1 VNFISQ
7 VNIVAKIYLMP
18 PLVASASPMT
28 DQPRTSRRTAL
39 KLTGSAL
46 TATALAGCTGSLP
59 GSGESKQ
66 EDGSK
71 EKSKSGNKQKGKEI
85 RLGAKQSGWQGRA
98 PKSIKDKKNPI
109 LTLQAGQTYTLTWE
123 NLDGKEHELYIVN
136 KKDNPVV
143 KSEDAEEKGKTV
155 STTFTASK
163 KMTQYYCEY
172 HPKSMR
178 GDINLQQ
185 K

>member
-1 VNFISQ
+1 
-7 VNIVAKIYLMP
+7 
-18 PLVASASPMT
+18 MT
-28 DQPRTSRRTAL
+28 DQPRTNRRTAL
-39 KLTGSAL
+39 KLIGSAL
-46 TATALAGCTGSLP
+46 TVTSLAGCTGSLP

-66 EDGSK
+66 ESGSK
-71 EKSKSGNKQKGKEI
+71 NKKKGKEI

-98 PKSIKDKKNPI
+98 PKSIKGKKNPT
-109 LTLQAGQTYTLTWE
+109 LTLQPGQKYTLTWE

-136 KKDNPVV
+136 KQDKPVV

-155 STTFTASK
+155 STTFSASK

-172 HPKSMR
+172 HPQSMR
-178 GDINLQQ
+178 GDIKLQQ

>member
-1 VNFISQ
+1 
-7 VNIVAKIYLMP
+7 
-18 PLVASASPMT
+18 MT

-46 TATALAGCTGSLP
+46 TTTALAGCTGSLP
-59 GSGESKQ
+59 GSDDGKQ
-66 EDGSK
+66 EGGSK
-71 EKSKSGNKQKGKEI
+71 NKKKGKEI
-85 RLGAKQSGWQGRA
+85 RLGAEQSGWKGRA
-98 PKSIKDKKNPI
+98 PKSIKGKKNPT
-109 LTLQAGQTYTLTWE
+109 LTLKPGQKYTLTWE

-136 KKDNPVV
+136 KEDKPVV

-172 HPKSMR
+172 HPQSMR
-178 GDINLQQ
+178 GDIKLQQ

>member
-1 VNFISQ
+1 
-7 VNIVAKIYLMP
+7 
-18 PLVASASPMT
+18 MT

-46 TATALAGCTGSLP
+46 TATALAGCTSSLP

-66 EDGSK
+66 EGGSK
-71 EKSKSGNKQKGKEI
+71 NKQKGKEI

-98 PKSIKDKKNPI
+98 PKSIKGKKNPT
-109 LTLQAGQTYTLTWE
+109 LTLHPGQKYTLTWE

-136 KKDNPVV
+136 KKDKPVV

-172 HPKSMR
+172 HPQSMR
-178 GDINLQQ
+178 GDIKLQQ

>member
-1 VNFISQ
+1 
-7 VNIVAKIYLMP
+7 
-18 PLVASASPMT
+18 MT

-39 KLTGSAL
+39 KLTGSVL
-46 TATALAGCTGSLP
+46 TVTTLAGCTGSLP
-59 GSGESKQ
+59 GSGKSKQ
-66 EDGSK
+66 KGDSK
-71 EKSKSGNKQKGKEI
+71 NKGKNGGKQKGKEI

-98 PKSIKDKKNPI
+98 PKSIKGKKNP
-109 LTLQAGQTYTLTWE
+109 TLSLQPGQKYTLTWE

-136 KKDNPVV
+136 KKDKPVV
-143 KSEDAEEKGKTV
+143 KSDDAKKKGETV

-172 HPKSMR
+172 HPQSMR
-178 GDINLQQ
+178 GEITLQQ

>member
-1 VNFISQ
+1 
-7 VNIVAKIYLMP
+7 
-18 PLVASASPMT
+18 MT

-46 TATALAGCTGSLP
+46 TVTSLAGCTGSLP
-59 GSGESKQ
+59 GSGDSKQ
-66 EDGSK
+66 E
-71 EKSKSGNKQKGKEI
+71 SGPKNKKKGKEI

-98 PKSIKDKKNPI
+98 PKSIKGKKNPT
-109 LTLQAGQTYTLTWE
+109 LTLQPGQKYTLTWE

-136 KKDNPVV
+136 KKDKPVV

-172 HPKSMR
+172 HSQSMR
-178 GDINLQQ
+178 GKIKLQQ

>member
-1 VNFISQ
+1 M
-7 VNIVAKIYLMP
+7 AKIYLTP
-18 PLVASASPMT
+18 PLVASTSPMT

-66 EDGSK
+66 GGGSK

-98 PKSIKDKKNPI
+98 PKSIKGKKNPT
-109 LTLQAGQTYTLTWE
+109 LTLQQGQKYTLTWE
-123 NLDGKEHELYIVN
+123 NFDGKEHELYIVN
-136 KKDNPVV
+136 KKDKPVV

-163 KMTQYYCEY
+163 KMVQYYCEY
-172 HPKSMR
+172 HPQSMR
-178 GDINLQQ
+178 GDIKLQQ